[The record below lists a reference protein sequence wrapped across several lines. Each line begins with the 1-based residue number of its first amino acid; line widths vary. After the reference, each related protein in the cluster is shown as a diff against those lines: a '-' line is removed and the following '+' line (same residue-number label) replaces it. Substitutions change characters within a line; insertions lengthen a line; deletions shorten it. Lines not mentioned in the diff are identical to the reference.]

1 MFNSQDEELPKIHK
15 LLEPIL
21 TDQGHFPGKKKKK
34 RKSLDY
40 SYHKA
45 RGENCTVKQY
55 IYIYRT
61 IESKQN
67 KIKIKYP

>member
-1 MFNSQDEELPKIHK
+1 MKNYLQFTNYLSPSLQTKD
-15 LLEPIL
+15 IL
-21 TDQGHFPGKKKKK
+21 QREKKKK
-34 RKSLDY
+34 KSLDY